1 VKHVLCV
8 DVPYVKTYSIDVPF
22 NLCGF
27 DELVFFN
34 LDLSIYVPFYFHVSI
49 KN

>member
-1 VKHVLCV
+1 LCV
-8 DVPYVKTYSIDVPF
+8 DVPYVKIYSIDVPF

-27 DELVFFN
+27 HELVVFVN